1 MSIPFSIMKVLSTL
15 NNNPLTRHF
24 LSSHHILTTL
34 YNIGTLDPSEVILLM
49 AGAQPR
55 KTTMWDTALKP
66 RPAMVSGTRKPL
78 WLVAHYAL
86 RCKRLL
92 EQARQEA
99 L

>member
-1 MSIPFSIMKVLSTL
+1 MASSHFILTVFYIISTL
-15 NNNPLTRHF
+15 E
-24 LSSHHILTTL
+24 
-34 YNIGTLDPSEVILLM
+34 PSEVILLM

-55 KTTMWDTALKP
+55 KATMRDAALKP
-66 RPAMVSGTRKPL
+66 RPEMVFGTRKPL